1 MKNMILENAWHV
13 KVATV
18 TPYLPGQIVVEGSMI
33 GVALG
38 KTEDGYVVVARAKG
52 AYKLP
57 KDGSAYTVGQ
67 KVQASAAQGTIV
79 ASGGA
84 GDLGYILE
92 AAAGGDAEASVA
104 LI

>member
-13 KVATV
+13 KIATA
-18 TPYLPGQIVVEGSMI
+18 TAYLAGEIVVEGALV

-38 KTEDGYVVVARAKG
+38 DAEGGYVVVARAKG
-52 AYKLP
+52 AYLLP

-67 KVQASAAQGTIV
+67 GVDASGAQGTIV
-79 ASGGA
+79 TA
-84 GDLGYILE
+84 GVAPIGYVLE
-92 AAAGGDAEASVA
+92 AAAGGDTEVLVA